1 MSGMVPFPDIDG
13 PWLTGNRIKRAG
25 KLLRNWSSDTTGR
38 LYSQAEIEEAFEI
51 LLIYRRRFSGGRQ
64 PLASVSMSL
73 RSMVVTATEIEEVE
87 VTQRLKR
94 ADRIIEKLVRHPR
107 MQLTTMDD
115 IGGCRVVVPTL
126 GDLDKLQRYLHR
138 RWGDSV
144 KTRRNYVAD
153 PKPTGYRAYHLVVIR
168 HGMPIEVQRHRL
180 AAELGEHGRAGR
192 GDDRVD
198 AQGRPGQCR
207 RLRYVQLPRS
217 RLWVP

>member
-168 HGMPIEVQRHRL
+168 HGMPIEVQLRTAWQQNWANMERYTVHL
-180 AAELGEHGRAGR
+180 AARFSKA
-192 GDDRVD
+192 
-198 AQGRPGQCR
+198 AS
-207 RLRYVQLPRS
+207 VQS
-217 RLWVP
+217 T